1 MSWYDIERLFDSNRE
16 HQIML
21 IKTCWMTALEIQ
33 ERMSRFKKETSG
45 KESYTVA
52 EETDK
57 AWPFP
62 KYRPNNESDNDES

>member
-1 MSWYDIERLFDSNRE
+1 
-16 HQIML
+16 ML